1 MKQNISI
8 TFSFTMLFLAYLCS
22 CSTSVNPKKKISVEI
37 ANGSC
42 DFVSSVTST
51 FLINAANS
59 ILENSTDSKSSNI
72 DNSNSNLVPGYCC
85 ECFTY
90 YVSKDL
96 MESYSIEELREIKKD
111 NIKKVIVIT
120 KLFQAHQEE
129 IKQCIVSTTNEKIKN
144 YADFERKLDKRIK
157 NAKNPA

>member
-1 MKQNISI
+1 MKQKIAITLSI
-8 TFSFTMLFLAYLCS
+8 FIFSATYLCS
-22 CSTSVNPKKKISVEI
+22 CSTPVNPKKKISVEI
-37 ANGSC
+37 AKGSC

-59 ILENSTDSKSSNI
+59 ILENNTDSKSSNI

-90 YVSKDL
+90 YASKEL
-96 MESYSIEELREIKKD
+96 MENYSFEELREIKKD

-144 YADFERKLDKRIK
+144 YADFERKLDRRIK